1 MTMREKLL
9 EALEFDPELMTD
21 EQLLALLLDA
31 HARRQQRIN
40 ELERE
45 RAGQQL
51 AHQRSMEALQEEH
64 HRMRSDPLYGA
75 AGNYFFCHEWSK
87 WATGLESLQAE
98 HYKQQFV
105 VRVAGRSIEM
115 CERKQG
121 YDMAIQ
127 QVSREEF
134 LK

>member
-64 HRMRSDPLYGA
+64 HRMRSDPLSGA
-75 AGNYFFCHEWSK
+75 AGEYFFCHEWSPS
-87 WATGLESLQAE
+87 LESLQAE
-98 HYKQQFV
+98 HYRQQFV

-115 CERKQG
+115 RERKQG
-121 YDMAIQ
+121 YDMAIR